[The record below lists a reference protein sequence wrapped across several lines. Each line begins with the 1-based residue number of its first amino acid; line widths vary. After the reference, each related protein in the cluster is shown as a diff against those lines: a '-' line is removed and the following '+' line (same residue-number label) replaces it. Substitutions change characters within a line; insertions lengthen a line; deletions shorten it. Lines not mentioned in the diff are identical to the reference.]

1 MRKTLSILML
11 CVVSAVSYGG
21 EIDITR
27 DFTGLW
33 KPQDGEKVT
42 QNSDGSISYETVA
55 WGGLAA
61 WYGGRDWSSYDEL
74 VFEFASATTVNTQ
87 ILIQG
92 GEEVKQWGEVGIT
105 SLSCKFAGHDLSS
118 VSQVALQASDATI
131 LQIRRI
137 YLVYNNQEGSIDYY
151 GPIIDPY
158 PMERV
163 TDPEGFET
171 AVSAVTNMR
180 IGWNLG
186 NTLDTHSGKAENMWI
201 ESSTKRQPSDYE
213 TGWGQA
219 LTTRALIHMFKLAGF
234 NAIRVPVTWYP
245 HFGSVTVKD
254 GVWDKSTWRGYG
266 INKEWMARVKEI
278 VGYVLDEGMYCIV
291 NVHHD
296 TGAATTT
303 WLTADVAEY
312 DKYKQ
317 RYEELWTRIANEFTD
332 YDDHLLFE
340 AYNEMLDPYNS
351 WCYASMSAPGS
362 YDSSVA
368 NSAYNAINKY
378 AQSFVDVVRA
388 TGGNNS
394 RRNLIVTTYGACCGE
409 GNWNEHL
416 QDPLTNMKL
425 PTDAVSDHIIF
436 EVHTYPDIKNITT
449 AKQSIDA
456 MISQLQS
463 KLVSKGAPLIFG
475 EWGPSGI
482 ENFNYA
488 NDKDKLLEFATYFV
502 EKTKAAGMG
511 TFYWMSLSD
520 GTDRAIPRWTQSE
533 LKDAIVKGYY
543 GDEGYKYYK
552 KGDVNLD
559 GSIDI
564 SDVVAVINQ
573 MAGSGNYP
581 YADVNSDGDVNISD
595 VVAVINIMS
604 QGY

>member
-1 MRKTLSILML
+1 MRKTISILML
-11 CVVSAVSYGG
+11 CVVSAVCYGG
-21 EIDITR
+21 EIDITNN
-27 DFTGLW
+27 FTGKW
-33 KPQDGEKVT
+33 NNAETVT
-42 QNSDGSISYETVA
+42 QNADGSITYEAVA
-55 WGGLAA
+55 WGGLTA
-61 WYGGRDWSSYDEL
+61 WYGSKNWSSYDEL
-74 VFEFASATTVNTQ
+74 VFEFAAATTVNTK
-87 ILIQG
+87 IMIQG

-105 SLSCKFAGHDLSS
+105 SLSCKFAGHDLSK
-118 VSQVALQASDATI
+118 VEQVDLQASGSTT
-131 LQIRRI
+131 LQIKRI
-137 YLVYNNQEGSIDYY
+137 YLVYNEQEGSIDYN

-158 PMERV
+158 PMERT
-163 TDPEGFET
+163 TDSEGFET
-171 AVSAVTNMR
+171 AVSAVANMR

-201 ESSTKRQPSDYE
+201 ESSTKRQSSDYE

-312 DKYKQ
+312 ENYKQ

-351 WCYASMSAPGS
+351 WCFASMSAPGG

-394 RRNLIVTTYGACCGE
+394 RRNLIVTTYGACSGE
-409 GNWNEHL
+409 GNWNVHL

-482 ENFNYA
+482 EDFDYA
-488 NDKDKLLEFATYFV
+488 NNMDKLVEFATYFV

-543 GDEGYKYYK
+543 GEEGYKYYK

-581 YADVNSDGDVNISD
+581 YADVNSDDDVDISD
-595 VVAVINIMS
+595 VVAIINIIS